1 MANPSAN
8 AGTASTMSVTGA
20 GSANL
25 GFDLT
30 NYITSI
36 QPSYARA
43 RLDVTTLGNT
53 ARRFIGGFV
62 ENGYELEGVWDTT
75 LDALMFPL
83 VTAGSAAPIVYYPAG
98 TASGKTRHDSTAVLL
113 SYSPPT
119 GTEQAVTWTASYA
132 VEGSVSRT
140 TIA

>member
-8 AGTASTMSVTGA
+8 AGTASTMSITAVG
-20 GSANL
+20 GANL

-30 NYITSI
+30 NYLTSI
-36 QPSYARA
+36 QPSYTRA
-43 RLDVTTLGNT
+43 RIETTTLGNT

-75 LDALMFPL
+75 IDIVLLALL
-83 VTAGSAAPIVYYPAG
+83 TAGTAGPITYFPAG

-119 GTEQAVTWTASYA
+119 GRDSAVTWTASYA